1 MQDLPLSPK
10 LLSAKPTA
18 TYELIDSGD
27 GLRLERFSD
36 IQLVR
41 PDPEILWPK
50 RLPKNVW
57 DKAHATYTRIGE
69 RGMWNSTAPL
79 PESWNLHYDSLT
91 FSIRPTSFKHT
102 GIFPE
107 QLPHW
112 NWMTELIKTAGR
124 PINVLNLFAY
134 TGGATL
140 ASLRAGAS
148 VCHVDGSKKAVE
160 WARENAKLS
169 KLDDKP
175 VRWIVDDV
183 ITFIT
188 KEQKRG
194 HTYDAIILDPP
205 SFGHGPKDELWKI
218 ERDFAKLLQLCASIL
233 TPTPLFILI
242 NGYASGYSPLT
253 LANCLNEV
261 TKKYS
266 GSIEYGENTIL
277 ESGTNGRLLPSGVY
291 ARWYKNTK

>member
-1 MQDLPLSPK
+1 MTNNSLSSK
-10 LLSAKPTA
+10 LLSTGETA
-18 TYELIDSGD
+18 SYELIDSGD
-27 GLRLERFSD
+27 GLRFERFGNTRL
-36 IQLVR
+36 IR

-50 RLPKNVW
+50 RLSKETWNTA
-57 DKAHATYTRIGE
+57 DATFTRIGE
-69 RGMWNSTAPL
+69 RGTWNSTKPL
-79 PESWNLHYDSLT
+79 PESWPLSYDSLT

-112 NWMTELIKTAGR
+112 QWIDNLVKNSGR
-124 PINVLNLFAY
+124 PISVLNLFAY

-140 ASLRAGAS
+140 AALRAGAS

-160 WARENAKLS
+160 WAKENSRLS

-194 HTYDAIILDPP
+194 HFYDAIILDPP

-218 ERDFAKLLQLCASIL
+218 ERDFSKLLSICESIL
-233 TPTPLFILI
+233 STTPLFVLI

-253 LANCLNEV
+253 LANCLQEI

-277 ESGTNGRLLPSGVY
+277 ESGKDGRLLPSGVY
-291 ARWYKNTK
+291 TRWQSTSK